1 MQVINN
7 PKQVVESYANINT
20 DLYLAALFGV
30 CGVKRRV
37 TVQFIHSVV
46 IGGAFFLTNEV
57 LLLDVFGCRFGGI
70 SWIL

>member
-1 MQVINN
+1 M
-7 PKQVVESYANINT
+7 
-20 DLYLAALFGV
+20 
-30 CGVKRRV
+30 KRRV